1 MTAPEPISK
10 ELQAKIDA
18 LADEDLRN
26 DIISIINGPGVKSA
40 TNEQIFNNKVASYER
55 VMKQRALLRAWS
67 DEEVLSFVDF
77 FAREL
82 PEVCRDFQR
91 QEREA
96 NEIADDTWWKAGR
109 LAERFL
115 PDLSSVDYSSL
126 LGLARRHFR
135 SQLKD

>member
-1 MTAPEPISK
+1 MTAPEPISR
-10 ELQAKIDA
+10 ELKAKIDA

-26 DIISIINGPGVKSA
+26 DIISIINAPGVRSA

-55 VMKQRALLRAWS
+55 VMKQRASLHEWS
-67 DEEVLSFVDF
+67 DEEVLGFVDF

-82 PEVCRDFQR
+82 PDDCREFKR

-126 LGLARRHFR
+126 LGLTRRHFR

>member
-55 VMKQRALLRAWS
+55 VMKQRALLHAWS

-82 PEVCRDFQR
+82 PEFCRDFQR
-91 QEREA
+91 QEREG

-109 LAERFL
+109 LAERFF

-126 LGLARRHFR
+126 LGLVRRHFR
-135 SQLKD
+135 SRHLD